1 MSNSNRTDFAQKMLI
16 RNVFRNA
23 ALIGL
28 LFLLPFCTSDARQA
42 GFSDIDP
49 GGLEAFLSEK
59 SDRNVI
65 ILDVRTPPEW
75 QNGYV
80 ESAELINL
88 QAPNF
93 REQIRELDPDADY
106 LVYCNSGNRS
116 RTASRILLEEGFENV
131 YNYDGSHVQIRREY
145 ISLK

>member
-1 MSNSNRTDFAQKMLI
+1 MSNSNRTDAAQKMFI
-16 RNVFRNA
+16 RNALRNA
-23 ALIGL
+23 ALVGL
-28 LFLLPFCTSDARQA
+28 LFLLPFCTSDAQES
-42 GFSDIDP
+42 GFTDIRP
-49 GGLEAFLSEK
+49 GGLQTFLDNK
-59 SDRNVI
+59 TDRNVI

-75 QNGYV
+75 QSGYV

-88 QAPNF
+88 QAPDF

>member
-1 MSNSNRTDFAQKMLI
+1 MIKSDRIIAHRKMI
-16 RNVFRNA
+16 IRNA

-28 LFLLPFCTSDARQA
+28 LFLLPFCSSDARQS
-42 GFSDIDP
+42 GFADIHP
-49 GGLEAFLSEK
+49 GGLETFLSEK

-75 QNGYV
+75 NNGHV

-88 QAPNF
+88 QAPDF
-93 REQIRELDPDADY
+93 RDSIRKLDPDADY

-131 YNYDGSHVQIRREY
+131 YNYDGTHVQIRREY
-145 ISLK
+145 SSLE